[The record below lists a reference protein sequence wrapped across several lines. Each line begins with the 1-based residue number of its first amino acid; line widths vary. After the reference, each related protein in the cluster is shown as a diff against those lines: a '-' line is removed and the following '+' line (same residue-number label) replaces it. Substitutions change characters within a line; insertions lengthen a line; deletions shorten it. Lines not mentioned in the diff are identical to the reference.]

1 MHNKTTDKIFLGV
14 KTKAVRN
21 CLVLQLQI
29 RFYST
34 GHGVLVKMISVF
46 TYTAG
51 RYFKW
56 FEKSLQV

>member
-1 MHNKTTDKIFLGV
+1 MHKKTTDKIILGV

-34 GHGVLVKMISVF
+34 GHGVLVKMVPVF
-46 TYTAG
+46 TYTPG